1 MTEKQKMLAG
11 QLYDC
16 SDEEL
21 VKARQR
27 ARKLVRQYNNTD
39 DEQAE
44 ERNKLLHE
52 LFGSIKGSA
61 FVEPDLRV
69 DYGSN
74 IHVGDNFYANFNL
87 TVLDCAEVN
96 IGDNCMFG
104 PNVMIVTP
112 LHPLL
117 AEDRQVRKHKDG
129 TTFDYEY
136 AKPITIGNNV
146 WLASGVTVNGG
157 VTIGDNTVIGSGSVV
172 TRDIPSGVIAV
183 GNPCRVLRKLTQ
195 KDKMLLPQE

>member
-87 TVLDCAEVN
+87 TVLDCTEVN

>member
-69 DYGSN
+69 DYGCN

-87 TVLDCAEVN
+87 TVLDCAEVK

-112 LHPLL
+112 IHPLL
-117 AEDRQVRKHKDG
+117 AEDRNVRKHKDG